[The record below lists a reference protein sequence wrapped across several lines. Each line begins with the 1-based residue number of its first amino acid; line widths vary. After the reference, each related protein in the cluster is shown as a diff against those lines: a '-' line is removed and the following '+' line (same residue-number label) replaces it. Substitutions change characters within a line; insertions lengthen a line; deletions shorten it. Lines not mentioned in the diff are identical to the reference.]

1 MKPLARAWQ
10 ILTLLSSIS
19 YLKSFKS
26 SHHRQHLLPRN
37 NLQDLFRSF
46 SSSVGYVNEVE
57 MSNLEETEFYLY
69 SDSIDNKL
77 IQGEYNPSSDP
88 FLSSS
93 RGTVTRKGPILDSTQ
108 LDNKTLELMIRKETE
123 NAVRSVSIF
132 GGLLSILVTRDIWY
146 AASSFLIVNI
156 FATQANGFGTVT
168 RIIGARIDLLMR
180 EIGKVGRLL
189 TEFCFKGDIERNSFK
204 EISRGSSALLT
215 SQSMDGI
222 RYVPSVE
229 PLVYKDKPN
238 RIEGR
243 TVEDVPR
250 VKARVTESK
259 YYQDTETPEAV
270 ETRRYPSVPPPKV
283 TVEVVESVGAGNPAM
298 KEVLKIIAPV
308 AVARNSTAADSSTGS
323 SAGNASISNPSR
335 IPLGTLI
342 SSAAKSTVT
351 IKRPPAYIPPP
362 PSAVYAATATMS
374 GRTATVGGV
383 SEAVSIAMLHCIALY
398 CIALRCTSSSSI
410 QSSVCEILLT

>member
-10 ILTLLSSIS
+10 ILSLLSSIS

-46 SSSVGYVNEVE
+46 SSSVGYAHEIE

-77 IQGEYNPSSDP
+77 IQGEYNPMSDP

-93 RGTVTRKGPILDSTQ
+93 RGVVSRKGPILDSTQ

-123 NAVRSVSIF
+123 NAVRSVSLF

-168 RIIGARIDLLMR
+168 RIIGARIDLLVR

-204 EISRGSSALLT
+204 ELSRGSSAVLT
-215 SQSMDGI
+215 SPSVDGM
-222 RYVPSVE
+222 RYIPSVE
-229 PLVYKDKPN
+229 PLMYDDNSKS
-238 RIEGR
+238 IEGR
-243 TVEDVPR
+243 TVEKVPR
-250 VKARVTESK
+250 GKARVAESK
-259 YYQDTETPEAV
+259 YYYDTETPEV
-270 ETRRYPSVPPPKV
+270 IEPRRYPSVPVPNMA
-283 TVEVVESVGAGNPAM
+283 VEVAESVATGNPENPVM

-308 AVARNSTAADSSTGS
+308 AVPKNSTAADSPTGS
-323 SAGNASISNPSR
+323 SSITGNASSSNPSR

-351 IKRPPAYIPPP
+351 IKRTPAYIPPP
-362 PSAVYAATATMS
+362 PSAVYAATATIS
-374 GRTATVGGV
+374 GKVVTVGGV
-383 SEAVSIAMLHCIALY
+383 PEAVRMATLFIIESH
-398 CIALRCTSSSSI
+398 
-410 QSSVCEILLT
+410 QQ

>member
-19 YLKSFKS
+19 YLKSFRS
-26 SHHRQHLLPRN
+26 SHHREHLLPRN

-46 SSSVGYVNEVE
+46 SLSVGYANEVE

-77 IQGEYNPSSDP
+77 IQGEHNPLSDP
-88 FLSSS
+88 FLGSS
-93 RGTVTRKGPILDSTQ
+93 RGMVARKGPIWDSTQ

-156 FATQANGFGTVT
+156 FATQANSFGTVT

-204 EISRGSSALLT
+204 EMSRGSSAVLT
-215 SQSMDGI
+215 SQSTDGM
-222 RYVPSVE
+222 RYVPGVE
-229 PLVYKDKPN
+229 PLMHDDKSK
-238 RIEGR
+238 IAEGR
-243 TVEDVPR
+243 TVEKVPR
-250 VKARVTESK
+250 GKARVAGGK
-259 YYQDTETPEAV
+259 YYYDTETPEIM
-270 ETRRYPSVPPPKV
+270 EPRRYPSVPVPKLA
-283 TVEVVESVGAGNPAM
+283 VEAAESIATGNPVM

-308 AVARNSTAADSSTGS
+308 AVPKNSTAADSPTGS
-323 SAGNASISNPSR
+323 SSLTGNASISNPSR

-351 IKRPPAYIPPP
+351 IKRTPAYIPPP
-362 PSAVYAATATMS
+362 PSAVYAATATIS
-374 GRTATVGGV
+374 GKVVTVGGV
-383 SEAVSIAMLHCIALY
+383 PEAVRMATLF
-398 CIALRCTSSSSI
+398 
-410 QSSVCEILLT
+410 

>member
-1 MKPLARAWQ
+1 
-10 ILTLLSSIS
+10 
-19 YLKSFKS
+19 
-26 SHHRQHLLPRN
+26 
-37 NLQDLFRSF
+37 
-46 SSSVGYVNEVE
+46 VGYVNEVE

-77 IQGEYNPSSDP
+77 IQGEYSPSSDP

-250 VKARVTESK
+250 GKARVTESK

-270 ETRRYPSVPPPKV
+270 EPRRYPSVPPPKV

-308 AVARNSTAADSSTGS
+308 AVARNSTAADSSTAS

-383 SEAVSIAMLHCIALY
+383 SEAVSIAILHCTVLY
-398 CIALRCTSSSSI
+398 CF
-410 QSSVCEILLT
+410 V

>member
-26 SHHRQHLLPRN
+26 SHHRQHLLPRS

-46 SSSVGYVNEVE
+46 SLSVGYANEVE

-77 IQGEYNPSSDP
+77 IQGEYNPLSDP
-88 FLSSS
+88 FLGSS

-204 EISRGSSALLT
+204 EMSRGSSAVLT
-215 SQSMDGI
+215 SQSTDGM

-229 PLVYKDKPN
+229 PLMYDDNSKIV
-238 RIEGR
+238 EGR
-243 TVEDVPR
+243 AVEKIPR
-250 VKARVTESK
+250 GKARVAGGK
-259 YYQDTETPEAV
+259 YYYDTETPEIMEPRRYSSVPVPKMAV
-270 ETRRYPSVPPPKV
+270 EA
-283 TVEVVESVGAGNPAM
+283 VESIATGNPVM

-308 AVARNSTAADSSTGS
+308 AVPKNSTAADSPTGS
-323 SAGNASISNPSR
+323 SSLTGNASISNPSR

-351 IKRPPAYIPPP
+351 IKRTPAYIPPP
-362 PSAVYAATATMS
+362 PSAVYAATATIS
-374 GRTATVGGV
+374 GKVVTVGGV
-383 SEAVSIAMLHCIALY
+383 PEAVRIA
-398 CIALRCTSSSSI
+398 
-410 QSSVCEILLT
+410 ILF

>member
-1 MKPLARAWQ
+1 
-10 ILTLLSSIS
+10 
-19 YLKSFKS
+19 
-26 SHHRQHLLPRN
+26 
-37 NLQDLFRSF
+37 
-46 SSSVGYVNEVE
+46 

-77 IQGEYNPSSDP
+77 LQGEYNPSSDP

-93 RGTVTRKGPILDSTQ
+93 RGMATRKGPIVDSTQ

-123 NAVRSVSIF
+123 NAVRSVSLF

-204 EISRGSSALLT
+204 ETSRGNSAQPI
-215 SQSMDGI
+215 SQTVNGM
-222 RYVPSVE
+222 RYIANVE
-229 PLVYKDKPN
+229 PAMYKDYSTI
-238 RIEGR
+238 IEER
-243 TVEDVPR
+243 TVEEVPR
-250 VKARVTESK
+250 RKAKVTESK
-259 YYQDTETPEAV
+259 YYYDAETPADV
-270 ETRRYPSVPPPKV
+270 EQRQYPSVPV
-283 TVEVVESVGAGNPAM
+283 SNMAAEYVESATAVTPVM
-298 KEVLKIIAPV
+298 KEVLNIIAPV
-308 AVARNSTAADSSTGS
+308 VKNLTTVDSSIGS

-351 IKRPPAYIPPP
+351 MKPPPTYIPPP

-374 GRTATVGGV
+374 GKTVTVGGV
-383 SEAVSIAMLHCIALY
+383 SEAVRNSFHRI
-398 CIALRCTSSSSI
+398 TSNKQHAEQHRSL
-410 QSSVCEILLT
+410 C